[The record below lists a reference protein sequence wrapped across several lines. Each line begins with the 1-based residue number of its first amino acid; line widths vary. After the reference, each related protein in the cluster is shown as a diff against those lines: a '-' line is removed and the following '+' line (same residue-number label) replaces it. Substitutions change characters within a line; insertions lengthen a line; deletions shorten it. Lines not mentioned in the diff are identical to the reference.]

1 MADEIRPWTVEP
13 ENSSV
18 GTLGDTA
25 KAAASGVFSSVLAPM
40 ASAAQYA
47 FEQGQSKNGAA
58 ISSAIRS
65 LSDKI
70 GEDIADTMNPK
81 SKELLAAGVTSEEF
95 WAHPLL
101 SLQLK
106 SANMVPTMAALAIPG
121 GMMATAIRASAV
133 AAGGGAVLNAGAVID
148 EFYKKLD
155 AASDEELAKESPY
168 YNTLLE
174 SFGPEEA
181 RRRFAIKMQGMS
193 PAINAV
199 LGAAAGAVGPAG
211 AAARALTGAPG
222 AVIGAAGRGPL
233 VAAGIGAAEGA
244 AANAL
249 QEGVAD
255 VTAQRDA
262 IDAGFQKEFD
272 AARAA
277 DAALTGGAMGGIFGA
292 AVGAATGKRAA
303 KSKPLDAVTE
313 ATTTNAPVPQPKE
326 GTTGNPAKPVENI
339 AVGNP
344 QNEPTRGS
352 RDGAKVK
359 TVSEPT
365 QVVAP
370 SGPDAAQ
377 AAAIAA
383 NEGAPVVAPT
393 EVAAANERLQT
404 PPVPEQVT
412 EQVTEQPAQAAAPP
426 NVAEAQQRLTA
437 DGAPVDTGANVPE
450 TPATLQAQQDQV
462 AAGNRKA
469 VMYPSGTDV
478 PRIPPGMKQTATPR
492 GVFHYDPK
500 QITPARIKALSAAG
514 KENEILGLGPVP
526 KAEAVARAAA
536 GENPVAVVERTPD
549 GTEVRAAA
557 GTEPTAPAQL
567 AAIEAVK
574 SPGNTVAV
582 EAPGAVV
589 AARAEPVRTGR
600 ILKDL
605 RQIDETAKIDVKKN
619 LKGTELD
626 DEGNKVVKGKNR
638 TVKEKEAVEKSRA
651 TAEKIVSDHPPTD
664 AESGYLSGGEAKAA
678 VIERARKMV
687 AAAEA
692 EGVKIPTQIKVS
704 AQGDAVSDSAAIQK
718 LRYAKDLVQAVKSKA
733 TGAKSSKAVERFKE
747 REQAS
752 PEEALAAR
760 RAEGD
765 EAKRIDQG
773 NVEERAGAEVSKEDV
788 LSEASAGKPDAEKNQ
803 VVTKAAASSRGP
815 LRNVDDGA
823 EKRTVKTKEG
833 AQVEVEGAK
842 AASGDK
848 LAADPDAK
856 ARLIAEM
863 NAKLA
868 APKAPPTAHLLVKN
882 AAKEVERNPTEA
894 QIKAENYKKGHV
906 KIHGLDVTL
915 ENPRGGMRRGV
926 GEDGKPWAVK
936 MPDHYGYIKKT
947 TGADGDHIDAYVGP
961 NPKSERV
968 FVVDQ
973 MDTRTGNFDEHKVML
988 GYNDEAQALDSYK
1001 RAFSDGLGEARAGNI
1016 SEMSISEFKEWL
1028 KTDTTKPVTE
1038 AMLGP
1043 GRDQVETGMW
1053 RNPDVKRTS
1062 MLTEPAS
1069 KVIMDLDFSHLEGVP
1084 LKLAEFLRP
1093 RLAEL
1098 VGDTPLHFVDP
1109 ADFAEITGRNIGDAR
1124 GMYVNDGDGPRIYID
1139 ANEAKNPALV
1149 AHVVLH
1155 EAMHRVVHDA
1165 IERSPMTKKVIRSM
1179 MNQTA
1184 QKLASNPDL
1193 YAKYEYAFTN
1203 EHEFMS
1209 EAFSNEGFQN
1219 LLAQIRVS
1227 DKLVNYLGLDSTH
1240 APSMWDRVVSE
1251 VKSIIQRV
1259 LGKELPHT
1267 HQMISAVMRTGEHLF
1282 RERRLEMAVSGED
1295 GPVAQYAAQKAHFLM
1310 REAADAVKSFIER
1323 PENQTAENAPRLMKW
1338 RTFDNLAQMAK
1349 HFWGGENNP
1358 VRKSHEAVEK
1368 MRVTGDRIFRGSE
1381 PIIKELVELRAKHKG
1396 EVWDSF
1402 VKVLHDA
1409 TTANVHPDVPLSD
1422 PKNAYLG
1429 KDALTGKQAKYR
1441 HAELAREF
1449 DALPE
1454 DLKTAFAKTTKHFA
1468 DTQNK
1473 VILGIINNRILHLMG
1488 IKDEALGQRIHE
1500 GTLTD
1505 ADRAQLGDMLPDI
1518 EEASELSKI
1527 EGPYVPLMRRGDF
1540 VVRGTYKIDTPPNAK
1555 RISDNVIEFDSRK
1568 EAIAYGEAHEL
1579 SSKIKSVWV
1588 DGKTGELHAVDPS
1601 TGETIKILKEDTNSV
1616 NKFRVTLQDQ
1626 HVEFHKTKKEAEARA
1641 RELKE
1646 ELGDKIDLKG
1656 VVPRQYEADGR
1667 GAVDLSGSLGRLAKK
1682 LEKTPAY
1689 QEATQAQRAAMRRTL
1704 EEASI
1709 SALGSTRIQSK
1720 SLPRRNVKGYSH
1732 DIVQNTYD
1740 YALSS
1745 SRYLAKLEHAPELEA
1760 GMKEMLATI
1769 DQDASKN
1776 LSYGRQAIA
1785 NEVQQRV
1792 RGDNGF
1798 EQGGDTFSQ
1807 VTKRLLAVSFIDK
1820 LGSPAYTVINLTQ
1833 PGMVTMPY
1841 LSGRHGIGR
1850 SFSALGKAYSDI
1862 SSLQILKQGA
1872 VETARRLKGSGKP
1885 DDFISMAKANL
1896 ENANER
1902 AMLDKH
1908 IQIGTIDPN
1917 AGMEIA
1923 SMVRD
1928 TSGVGGKI
1936 DSAIGYLEG
1945 VTREMPRAAEAI
1957 NRMATAL
1964 ASYRLERGR
1973 GATHEKA
1980 LAYSID
1986 AVNNTQFNYNPTNAP
2001 ALFNHPVAKIALQFK
2016 KYGQGMYQL
2025 IGMNIGKALRNA
2037 EPGERAEALKT
2048 LAGIAGTH
2056 MAMAGALGLPT
2067 EPFKYL
2073 ILGANA
2079 AGLTGLTW
2087 FDVENK
2093 IREGAAGTFGK
2104 TFGEVLTR
2112 GIPRLANLDLARMGL
2127 DSVTS
2132 FGEPRSQKEAD
2143 VKTWLFDSLAGPVV
2157 SLGGDWIKGIQSAGN
2172 GDFAKAAEKLIPI
2185 KAASDAI
2192 RAYRQTTEGKK
2203 SISGRETMSAY
2214 SPSEAALRVL
2224 GFGNARE
2231 AEIGAKRSAYYAG
2244 SQRLKEERGDLV
2256 KAWTEAKPAD
2266 KVKAFAAITAWN
2278 KDVPKDTQI
2287 KMKELTDKLKRDEK
2301 TKKGLVNG
2309 IKPGKKDKYL
2319 LDRGEATYNAQ

>member
-13 ENSSV
+13 ENNSV

-181 RRRFAIKMQGMS
+181 RRRFAVKMQGMS

-277 DAALTGGAMGGIFGA
+277 DATLTGGAMGGIFGA

-352 RDGAKVK
+352 RGGAKVK

-412 EQVTEQPAQAAAPP
+412 EQPAQAAAPP

-462 AAGNRKA
+462 ASGDRKA
-469 VMYPSGTDV
+469 VMYPSGTEV
-478 PRIPPGMKQTATPR
+478 PRIPAGMKQIATPR

-500 QITPARIKALSAAG
+500 QINPARIKALSAAG
-514 KENEILGLGPVP
+514 KENEILGLGPVS
-526 KAEAVARAAA
+526 KTEAVARAAA

-557 GTEPTAPAQL
+557 GTDPTAPAQL

-619 LKGTELD
+619 LKGSELD
-626 DEGNKVVKGKNR
+626 EQGNKVVKGKNR

-747 REQAS
+747 REQAN

-773 NVEERAGAEVSKEDV
+773 NVEERASAEVSKEDV
-788 LSEASAGKPDAEKNQ
+788 LSEASAGKPDTEKNQ
-803 VVTKAAASSRGP
+803 VVTKAAPSSRGP

-848 LAADPDAK
+848 LAADPEAK
-856 ARLIAEM
+856 ARMIAEM

-906 KIHGLDVTL
+906 KIHGLDITL

-973 MDTRTGNFDEHKVML
+973 MGTRTGNFDEHKVML

-1016 SEMSISEFKEWL
+1016 SEMSIAEFKEWL
-1028 KTDTTKPVTE
+1028 KTDTTKPATQHALE
-1038 AMLGP
+1038 P
-1043 GRDQVETGMW
+1043 GLDQSTMEVPYYQTG
-1053 RNPDVKRTS
+1053 VKRTS

-1069 KVIMDLDFSHLEGVP
+1069 KVISNLDLSHLSGVP
-1084 LKLAEFLRP
+1084 LKLAEFIKGRMA
-1093 RLAEL
+1093 RLM
-1098 VGDTPLHFVDP
+1098 GDTPVHFADP
-1109 ADFAEITGRNIGDAR
+1109 QDLADMTGRGVGDAR
-1124 GMYVNDGDGPRIYID
+1124 GFAQKLPDGTTEIFID
-1139 ANEAKNPALV
+1139 ANEAKNPATI

-1155 EAMHRVVHDA
+1155 EGMHIAVQDA
-1165 IERSPMTKKVIRSM
+1165 IESSPNTKRVIRSM

-1184 QKLASNPDL
+1184 EALANEPGVYDRF
-1193 YAKYEYAFTN
+1193 KYAFTN

-1209 EAFSNEGFQN
+1209 EAFSNPGFQEV
-1219 LLAQIRVS
+1219 LASIKIN
-1227 DKLVNYLGLDSTH
+1227 DKLSNYLQLDTTS
-1240 APSMWDRVVSE
+1240 PLSMWDRVVAQ
-1251 VKSIIQRV
+1251 VRNIIEKV
-1259 LGKELPHT
+1259 VGPLPHS
-1267 HQMISAVMRTGEHLF
+1267 HQMIAGVMRVGENMFNMRHEDL
-1282 RERRLEMAVSGED
+1282 RLQALSKTS
-1295 GPVAQYAAQKAHFLM
+1295 AADFAPENARFLM
-1310 REAADAVKSFIER
+1310 REAADAVKNFIER
-1323 PENQTAENAPRLMKW
+1323 PENQTAENAPRLMKL
-1338 RTFDNLAQMAK
+1338 RTFDNIAQMAK

-1358 VRKSHEAVEK
+1358 VRKIHEAVEK

-1381 PIIKELVELRAKHKG
+1381 PIIKELVELRAKHNG
-1396 EVWDSF
+1396 ETWDKF

-1409 TTANVHPDVPLSD
+1409 TMANVHPDVPLND

-1449 DALPE
+1449 DALPD
-1454 DLKTAFAKTTKHFA
+1454 DLKAAFAKTTKHFA

-1473 VILGIINNRILHLMG
+1473 MSLGVINNQILHLMG

-1505 ADRAQLGDMLPDI
+1505 ADRTRLGDMLPDI
-1518 EEASELSKI
+1518 EAASELSKI

-1540 VVRGTYKIDTPPNAK
+1540 VVRGTYKVDTPPGAK
-1555 RISDNVIEFDSRK
+1555 RISENVIEFDTRK
-1568 EAIAYGEAHEL
+1568 EAVAYGEAHEL

-1601 TGETIKILKEDTNSV
+1601 TGETVKILKQDTSSV
-1616 NKFRVTLQDQ
+1616 NKFRVQLQDQ

-1656 VVPRQYEADGR
+1656 VVPRQYEPDGR
-1667 GAVDLSGSLGRLAKK
+1667 GGVDLSGSLGRLAKK

-1689 QEATQAQRAAMRRTL
+1689 QEATQAQKVAMRRTL

-1740 YALSS
+1740 YGLSS

-1785 NEVQQRV
+1785 NEVQERV

-1807 VTKRLLAVSFIDK
+1807 VTKRLLAISFIDK

-1841 LSGRHGIGR
+1841 LSGRHGVGR

-1896 ENANER
+1896 ENADER
-1902 AMLDKH
+1902 AMLEKH
-1908 IQIGTIDPN
+1908 VEIGTIDPN

-1928 TSGVGGKI
+1928 TSGVGGKL

-2001 ALFNHPVAKIALQFK
+2001 KLFNHPVAKIALQFK

-2025 IGMNIGKALRNA
+2025 IGMNIGKAMRNA

-2087 FDVENK
+2087 SDVENK

-2112 GIPRLANLDLARMGL
+2112 GLPRLANLDLGRMGL

-2132 FGEPRSQKEAD
+2132 FGEPHSQKEAD

-2157 SLGGDWIKGIQSAGN
+2157 SLGGDWVKGVQSAGN

-2287 KMKELTDKLKRDEK
+2287 RMKELTDKLKRDEK